1 MKDKR
6 EKLLSDNIFS
16 LMIKLTLPAIVG
28 MLVIS
33 LYNFVDAIFVGK
45 FVGEAALGAISIS
58 YAFTLINN
66 GIAVLVGMWSA
77 SVLSRA
83 IGRKDQKIID
93 SIMGNLFLLTLLFS
107 IATTILGFIFAPQ
120 LLSLGGATGE
130 MHSLGVSYL
139 RIIFLA
145 SFFVNFGQA
154 SNMLMRGEGKM
165 TLAMVFMGISAI
177 LNIILDAFFIVYLE
191 MGIEGAAIATVIS
204 QIELGIS
211 QFIYFKFFSKNIK
224 LKKIKIEKSIVKES
238 LSVGVSA
245 MFMQVFALVQQV
257 VLYST
262 LKRYGGEDQVVLMGA
277 FFRYMMLSFIPLWG
291 ISQGFQPFAGTNF
304 GAQLFDRVK
313 KGVYIFTAFAFSIS
327 LVFWL
332 VFMLMPDKVLGLF
345 IENQALI
352 ELGRTD
358 ALLAFAVFPF
368 FALMIINLTL
378 LQALGKAKPAGILV
392 VARQL
397 VLYVPAVLLLPI
409 FFGVRGIWL
418 AGPIV
423 DIFITILS
431 IIFVSKV
438 FMKDLKIKKDLKN
451 I

>member
-1 MKDKR
+1 MENKR
-6 EKLLSDNIFS
+6 EKLISGNIFS
-16 LMIKLTLPAIVG
+16 LMMELTLPAIVG

-33 LYNFVDAIFVGK
+33 LYSFVDGIFVGK
-45 FVGEAALGAISIS
+45 FVGETALGAISIS

-66 GIAVLVGMWSA
+66 GIAVLVGMGSA

-83 IGRKDQKIID
+83 IGGKDQKTID
-93 SIMGNLFLLTLLFS
+93 SIMGNVIILTLLFS
-107 IATTILGFIFAPQ
+107 IATTILGFIFAPE

-130 MHSLGVSYL
+130 MQQLGVSYL
-139 RIIFLA
+139 RITFLA

-165 TLAMVFMGISAI
+165 TLAMAFMGISAI
-177 LNIILDAFFIVYLE
+177 LNIILDAVFIVYLK
-191 MGIEGAAIATVIS
+191 MGIEGAAIATIIS
-204 QIELGIS
+204 QIELGLS
-211 QFIYFKFFSKNIK
+211 QFIYFKFFSKNVQI
-224 LKKIKIEKSIVKES
+224 KKIKLEKGIVKES

-291 ISQGFQPFAGTNF
+291 ISQGFQPFAGTNY
-304 GAQLFDRVK
+304 GAERFDRVK
-313 KGVYIFTAFAFSIS
+313 KGTYTFTIFAFSIS
-327 LVFWL
+327 LIFWL
-332 VFMLMPDKVLGLF
+332 VFMLMPEKVLGLF

-352 ELGRTD
+352 ALGRTN
-358 ALLAFAVFPF
+358 ALLSYSVFPLF
-368 FALMIINLTL
+368 SLMIINLTL
-378 LQALGKAKPAGILV
+378 LQSLGKAKNAGILV
-392 VARQL
+392 MARQL

-409 FFGVRGIWL
+409 FFNVRGAWL

-423 DIFITILS
+423 DTLITILS

-438 FMKDLKIKKDLKN
+438 FMKELKIEGSEN
-451 I
+451 

>member
-6 EKLLSDNIFS
+6 EKLISGNIFS
-16 LMIKLTLPAIVG
+16 LMMELTLPAIVG

-33 LYNFVDAIFVGK
+33 LYSFVDAIFVGK
-45 FVGEAALGAISIS
+45 FVGEIALGAISIG

-66 GIAVLVGMWSA
+66 GIAVLVGIGSA

-83 IGRKDQKIID
+83 IGGKDQKTID
-93 SIMGNLFLLTLLFS
+93 VIMGNVFILTLLFS
-107 IATTILGFIFAPQ
+107 VVTTVLGFIFAPQ
-120 LLSLGGATGE
+120 LLHLGGATGE
-130 MHSLGVSYL
+130 MHGLGVVYL
-139 RIIFLA
+139 RIVFLA

-204 QIELGIS
+204 QIELGLS
-211 QFIYFKFFSKNIK
+211 QFIYFKFFSNNV
-224 LKKIKIEKSIVKES
+224 KIKKFKLEKSIVKES

-257 VLYST
+257 VLYAT
-262 LKRYGGEDQVVLMGA
+262 LKKYGGENQVVLMGA

-304 GAQLFDRVK
+304 GAQCFDRVK
-313 KGVYIFTAFAFSIS
+313 KGTYLFTAFAFSIS
-327 LVFWL
+327 LIFW
-332 VFMLMPDKVLGLF
+332 VIFMLMPDKVLGLF
-345 IENQALI
+345 IDNPALI
-352 ELGRTD
+352 DLGKTNS
-358 ALLAFAVFPF
+358 LLAFALFPLS
-368 FALMIINLTL
+368 ALMIINLTL
-378 LQALGKAKPAGILV
+378 LQALGKAKAAGILV

-397 VLYVPAVLLLPI
+397 VLYVPAVLLLPL
-409 FFGVRGIWL
+409 FFGVRGAWL

-423 DIFITILS
+423 DVLITILS

-438 FMKDLKIKKDLKN
+438 FMRDLKGRGEQQV
-451 I
+451 